1 MCPLLLSLFR
11 HDGFRESV
19 QEYRIMMA
27 NGYCARVVGVRRRIM
42 RKVINL
48 DQGDHKHLASCAA
61 WNETNAMSLTA
72 LSAHRG

>member
-1 MCPLLLSLFR
+1 
-11 HDGFRESV
+11 
-19 QEYRIMMA
+19 MMA

-72 LSAHRG
+72 LSAHRGDP